1 MVAPASS
8 SINHDSGRPKKLPR
22 TYFSLPAN
30 LQRPCIAFN
39 RGCSTE
45 NPATDQ
51 FDCAQGRLRRLYTS
65 CLGPSQRRISRLVRA
80 VVITSHGGVEGIG
93 VEEVGTPP
101 APTADRVRVQVRA
114 AGLNRADILQRR
126 GHYPPPP
133 GYPPNIPGMEFAG
146 EVELIGD
153 AVRTWK
159 VGDRVFGIT
168 AGGAQA
174 EFVVVPESN
183 LARIP
188 AELDWVEAGAMPE
201 VFITAHDAL
210 FTRAGL
216 HMGER
221 VLIHAAASGVGTAA
235 IQLGHASGATVYGT
249 SRTADKLERIRDLNL
264 GLDASV
270 AVGDT
275 PANFAEAVQKWTNG
289 AGVDVILDLV
299 GGNYFS
305 ANLEALAS
313 RSRLICVGTMA
324 GAKSEIDLGLLLGKR
339 VTIIGTMLGWR
350 SLEEKAEATR
360 LFASSVLP
368 LVSRGAIR
376 PVLARV
382 YPIDEI
388 RDAHERMESN
398 ACFGKIVLTF
408 A

>member
-1 MVAPASS
+1 M
-8 SINHDSGRPKKLPR
+8 K
-22 TYFSLPAN
+22 
-30 LQRPCIAFN
+30 
-39 RGCSTE
+39 
-45 NPATDQ
+45 
-51 FDCAQGRLRRLYTS
+51 
-65 CLGPSQRRISRLVRA
+65 A
-80 VVITSHGGVEGIG
+80 VTIVSFGGVEGLEIR
-93 VEEVGTPP
+93 EVAD
-101 APTADRVRVQVRA
+101 APRATVDRVRVRVRA
-114 AGLNRADILQRR
+114 AGLNRADILQRL
-126 GHYPPPP
+126 GYYPAPP
-133 GYPPNIPGMEFAG
+133 GYSQNIPGMEFAG
-146 EVELIGD
+146 EVESIGE
-153 AVRTWK
+153 AVRDLK

-174 EFVVVPESN
+174 DLVVVPESN

-188 AELDWVEAGAMPE
+188 PELDWVMAGAMPE
-201 VFITAHDAL
+201 TFITAHDAL
-210 FTRAGL
+210 FTRARL

-221 VLIHAAASGVGTAA
+221 VLVHAAASGVGTAA

-275 PANFAEAVQKWTNG
+275 PANFVEAVQKWTNG

-313 RSRLICVGTMA
+313 RGRLICVGTMA
-324 GAKSEIDLGLLLGKR
+324 GAKSEIDLVLLLRKR
-339 VTIIGTMLGWR
+339 AAIIGTMPRGR
-350 SLEEKAEATR
+350 SIEEKAEATR

-368 LVSRGAIR
+368 LVSRGAIS
-376 PVLARV
+376 PVIDRV
-382 YPIDEI
+382 YPANEI

-398 ACFGKIVLTF
+398 ASFGKIVLTF